1 METKIVFVDP
11 LLKIKD
17 GERTGRDWEHAY
29 KSIEDVKDDKD
40 INIYIRSDG
49 DGWDTGYSGDIIP
62 MEI

>member
-1 METKIVFVDP
+1 MNSKVVFVDP

-17 GERTGRDWEHAY
+17 KERNGRDWEHAY

-40 INIYIRSDG
+40 IDIYIRNDG
-49 DGWDTGYSGDIIP
+49 DGWDTKYSGDIIP